1 MRMLIEV
8 EKGVAPAGEPGM
20 PSWHTVSFDNG
31 DPIFCQGD
39 QELMAVIQDNIA
51 ENMGIDL

>member
-8 EKGVAPAGEPGM
+8 EKDVAPAGEPGK
-20 PSWHTVSFDNG
+20 PSWHTVSFDKG

-39 QELMAVIQDNIA
+39 QELMDVIADNA
-51 ENMGIDL
+51 ASELELDL